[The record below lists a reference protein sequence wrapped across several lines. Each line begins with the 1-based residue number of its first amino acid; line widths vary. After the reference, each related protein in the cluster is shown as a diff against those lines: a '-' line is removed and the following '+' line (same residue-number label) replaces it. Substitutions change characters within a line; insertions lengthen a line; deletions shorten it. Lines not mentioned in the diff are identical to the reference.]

1 MSSFAIRNLPW
12 REQVSAYLPVQLK
25 LLLQGASARDLVNK
39 ANASILLYDNKLT
52 HLESR
57 KVVDLA
63 CIDAD
68 SIAAAGEQLLGN
80 LSAEQQK
87 ELAVILLLP
96 SKYFVATTTQMPGIA
111 KDNLAAALRIQSDT
125 ILPSFEKPISL
136 AINPDSADQS
146 DEHLA
151 LWIAETTLSDLFNA
165 FEAKGIFLAAIKPRL
180 LNVASAN
187 GAERPIEIMDI
198 DSSSETFAVVEGG
211 IVKQWLHI
219 HKQDL
224 EQEIFRKQWQE
235 SIECD
240 VDYEKVELRDVVDYF
255 PLKDSQSN
263 QDYCFFPKAALNAA
277 RKSEKGK
284 RYLVAAAA
292 AVAML
297 FISTIP
303 FIIQSLEFRSLSA
316 TLEEQRQIAI
326 DARQDQAAVVSFENE
341 WGLINDFP
349 TQNIREAMFTLQ
361 NILRP
366 DSLSSF
372 ELSDGLIKIQGV
384 SSEPQAILQR
394 LEQDPM
400 FTEVIFSRATNNS
413 RYYIDLRLSTVN
425 FEAYMVRYFPDE

>member
-12 REQVSAYLPVQLK
+12 REQVSAYLPAQLK

-39 ANASILLYDNKLT
+39 ANASFLLYDNKLA
-52 HLESR
+52 HLESG
-57 KVVDLA
+57 KAVDLA

-80 LSAEQQK
+80 LSAEQRK
-87 ELAVILLLP
+87 ELAVMLLLP
-96 SKYFVATTTQMPGIA
+96 AKYFAVTTTRMPGIA

-151 LWIAETTLSDLFNA
+151 LWIAESTLSDLFNA
-165 FEAKGIFLAAIKPRL
+165 FAAEGIFLAAIKPRL
-180 LNVASAN
+180 LNAASAN

-198 DSSSETFAVVEGG
+198 DSSSETLAVVEGG

-240 VDYEKVELRDVVDYF
+240 ADYEKVELRDVLDYF
-255 PLKDSQSN
+255 P
-263 QDYCFFPKAALNAA
+263 
-277 RKSEKGK
+277 
-284 RYLVAAAA
+284 
-292 AVAML
+292 L

-349 TQNIREAMFTLQ
+349 RQNIREAMFTLQ

-366 DSLSSF
+366 DSLSSL